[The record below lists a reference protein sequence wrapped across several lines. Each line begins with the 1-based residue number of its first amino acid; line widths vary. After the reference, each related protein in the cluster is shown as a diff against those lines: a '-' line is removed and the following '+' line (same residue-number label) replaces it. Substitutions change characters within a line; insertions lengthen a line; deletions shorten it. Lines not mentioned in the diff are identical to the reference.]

1 MNSKFRWTLLLGPL
15 LALFVACGG
24 SGDDADDSSDRAN
37 DKSSDKTNNSGS
49 TSGSKSNSK
58 KKVTI
63 PDFKEGEYSSGKA
76 TIEVTGDKR
85 QTISLDGAGV
95 FLNGILLLNYN
106 SGDQSLLIT
115 LTKAKGEEPG
125 GLFLTTKEISSGGAW
140 GEACEFNAETSG
152 DKITGDFLCDNI
164 EAIDLKAV
172 KTYKVTLK
180 GKFSAGR

>member
-1 MNSKFRWTLLLGPL
+1 MNSKLRWTLLLVLL
-15 LALFVACGG
+15 LALVVACGG

-37 DKSSDKTNNSGS
+37 GKGSNSGS
-49 TSGSKSNSK
+49 TSGSKSDSR

-76 TIEVTGDKR
+76 TVEVTGDKR

-95 FLNGILLLNYN
+95 FLNGILLLNYT
-106 SGDQSLLIT
+106 SADQLLTIT

-125 GLFLTTKEISSGGAW
+125 GLFLTTKEISAGGAW
-140 GEACEFNAETSG
+140 GETCEFNAEASG

-164 EAIDLKAV
+164 EAIDSKVAKV
-172 KTYKVTLK
+172 YKVTLK